1 MKFKA
6 SDLHLK
12 VGKPPMVR
20 VDGTLRPMNRGP
32 IEDEEM
38 VRLCFPLMNER
49 NRKIF
54 ERDGGADFAHTLDVD
69 GTIWR
74 FRVNLLQQLGH
85 VGLVARRVNSW
96 IPDFEG
102 LNLPPSIEQLC
113 TYDQGM
119 VLLAGVTGSGKSTTI
134 ASMLNWINKRY
145 RKHILTL
152 EDPIEFVF
160 TEDKCLINQREIGL
174 DVVDFEIGMKHAV
187 REDPDVMLVGE
198 MRDKETF
205 MTAIHAAETG
215 HLVFGTI
222 HASSASTTIGRILDL
237 FPAGHALGPAQRDRV
252 QHAGHHRPE
261 AAQEHQAGRRPRAD
275 RRDHDLQRQRA
286 RKPILEENDDKLPD
300 IIRIGKLDGHAGLH
314 DEPQEAGG
322 RRVDRP
328 RGGDGSG
335 AEPRGA
341 EDGAQGH
348 RSERSGDYLMRHA
361 GLVFLGMLLLGERR
375 SAAAAVACL
384 GAGSAPPL
392 PPNAGG
398 RCRRGGGRRRR
409 RSRRQRPQ
417 LRRRSSTSGTT
428 RIRFRAVAVPSVNW
442 LKLLAHLAAV
452 PDLGQIRRLDQSRQ
466 PDL

>member
-1 MKFKA
+1 MAKDDAFRSSFIGRKAELELDKLFRACVKFKA

-20 VDGTLRPMNRGP
+20 VDGQLRPMDRGP
-32 IEDEEM
+32 IEDDEM
-38 VRLCFPLMNER
+38 VRLTFPLMNER

-54 ERDGGADFAHTLDVD
+54 ERDGGADFAHTVDVD

-85 VGLVARRVNSW
+85 VGLVARRVSSW

-102 LNLPPSIEQLC
+102 LNLPPSIENLC

-174 DVVDFEIGMKHAV
+174 DVVDFGIGMKHAV

-215 HLVFGTI
+215 RT
-222 HASSASTTIGRILDL
+222 LDEVMEDGL
-237 FPAGHALGPAQRDRV
+237 RMALTDPKPPGPV
-252 QHAGHHRPE
+252 VPLPTYGE
-261 AAQEHQAGRRPRAD
+261 AAGIQSGFNLASNTALRNRMD
-275 RRDHDLQRQRA
+275 
-286 RKPILEENDDKLPD
+286 EETD
-300 IIRIGKLDGHAGLH
+300 IDA
-314 DEPQEAGG
+314 
-322 RRVDRP
+322 
-328 RGGDGSG
+328 
-335 AEPRGA
+335 
-341 EDGAQGH
+341 
-348 RSERSGDYLMRHA
+348 
-361 GLVFLGMLLLGERR
+361 
-375 SAAAAVACL
+375 
-384 GAGSAPPL
+384 
-392 PPNAGG
+392 
-398 RCRRGGGRRRR
+398 
-409 RSRRQRPQ
+409 
-417 LRRRSSTSGTT
+417 LR
-428 RIRFRAVAVPSVNW
+428 
-442 LKLLAHLAAV
+442 
-452 PDLGQIRRLDQSRQ
+452 
-466 PDL
+466 